1 MSQRFSAAKVYKIC
15 NTVDDREY
23 VGYTTMSLDRAL
35 QYAASDATD
44 SSKRT
49 ALLEHMRELGT
60 DKFRIELL
68 EECPC
73 NSADE
78 AKARKEHWVR
88 QLLPALNRLL
98 PRVRPAADAQLP
110 SGELTDSRGHEPRSV
125 LSDRERRM
133 LRRLYTK
140 VFGTHSPRQPE
151 RKQRTRTA
159 SDPSDDEQTE

>member
-23 VGYTTMSLDRAL
+23 VGYTTMPLDRAL

-88 QLLPALNRLL
+88 QLHPALNRLL

-110 SGELTDSRGHEPRSV
+110 SGELT
-125 LSDRERRM
+125 DRERRM

-151 RKQRTRTA
+151 RKRRTRTA